1 MTMRRHG
8 LPFALLSCI
17 ALSCATAAF
26 PAAASAQDA
35 KTDARPVWTTLG
47 TSCGPIP
54 NPGRAQPANLLRAG
68 DRLILIDV
76 GDGATDQIGKAGIPF
91 ETVDTLFI
99 SHHHFDHIGGLGALI
114 GRRYQVAAA
123 NVLTIYGPP
132 GTKAIV
138 EELVG
143 AVDAASLGGAVVREK
158 VRRSPADMVKVVEI
172 ADGDTVSLGDMTVIA
187 AANSHYVALA
197 SGAQGPQPQS
207 LSFRFNLPGRSI
219 VYTGDTGPSENV
231 EKLARG
237 ADLLISEIIDP
248 DAALAR
254 IRASRPDLP
263 ENTLKLVG
271 DHYRA
276 EHLTPTAVGELA
288 ARAKVRALVI
298 THNPIVDAALDTTRQ
313 AIAAVYKGP
322 ITIAS
327 DLDNF

>member
-1 MTMRRHG
+1 MKRGYRI
-8 LPFALLSCI
+8 LPLTFLAGI
-17 ALSCATAAF
+17 ALSCATAA
-26 PAAASAQDA
+26 AAQDA
-35 KTDARPVWTTLG
+35 QPVRPVWTTLG

-54 NPGRAQPANLLRAG
+54 NPGRAQPANLLRIG
-68 DRLILIDV
+68 ERVILIDV
-76 GDGATDQIGKAGIPF
+76 GDGATDQLGKAGVPF

-114 GRRYQVAAA
+114 GRRYQVAAS

-132 GTKAIV
+132 GTGAIV
-138 EELVG
+138 AELVG

-158 VRRSPADMVKVVEI
+158 VRRSPADMVKVIEI
-172 ADGDTVSLGDMTVIA
+172 ANGDTVSLGDTTVIA
-187 AANSHYVALA
+187 ASNSHYVALA
-197 SGAQGPQPQS
+197 AGAEGLQPQS
-207 LSFRFNLPGRSI
+207 LSFRFDMPGRSI

-231 EKLARG
+231 EKLAKG

-263 ENTLKLVG
+263 EETLRLVG

-298 THNPIVDAALDTTRQ
+298 THNPIADAGLDDARK
-313 AIAAVYKGP
+313 AIATVYKGP

-327 DLDNF
+327 DLDSF